1 MDRRS
6 SLLLIVLLV
15 GQVIA
20 QVDVTSPGDVIRGV
34 PNDGDWPGGENP
46 SLAIDDRINTKYLHF
61 KGETQPTGFQVTP
74 SLGLTVVTG
83 LTLTTANDAA
93 ERDPVAFALYGSN
106 VSIDG
111 PYTRIA
117 DGDVVDFARGTAWPR
132 FTTNAT
138 PITFANTTAYAHYQ
152 LLLTRVRNA
161 AGANSMQIAEAEL
174 LGSPGGELP
183 PGSDS
188 GNPDDLVVGTSVV
201 INEFKAIN
209 ETGLSTTV
217 EGEITYPDWIELRNR
232 GTVSVNLLGWYLTDD
247 PGDLRKWALP
257 ATTLAPGGYLLV
269 FASGIQAQDHPE
281 NWPYRDQR
289 GYYHTSFVL
298 AGEGEYLALVSPDLQ
313 VVQEY
318 GSHVSGG
325 GFPPQRADL
334 SYGLYGQEQ
343 QYFTV
348 ATPGRANYP
357 GHVETSNAAVFSR
370 EAGTFNGSFLLEL
383 SSPNPAGQIHYTL
396 DGQIPTTASS
406 KYAGPIPITGTK
418 EVIARVYE
426 PGKAPSAVVS
436 RTYVALAKDVLGFD
450 SDLPIVLVD
459 TARQSIGGTLA
470 RVESVIIDT
479 GADGRARITDP
490 PDFYGRAG
498 IKIRGSSTAGAA
510 KPSYAL
516 EVWDENNRDRD
527 VSILGLPAESDWILY
542 GPYSFDRAQINNALI
557 FDLSNQIGRY
567 AVRTR
572 FVEMYLNRNDDTVSA
587 ADYVGL
593 YIFME
598 KIKRGDKRVDV
609 EKLEPWDSTEP
620 RIAGGYM
627 LKIDRADPGDSG
639 FRTARG
645 NPTYGDGTLCYV
657 DPKESEITAR
667 QAAWIKGYLNDF
679 ETALYGASFAD
690 PQAGYAKY
698 IDVDSFIDHN
708 LLNLLAM
715 NVDALRLSTHLH
727 KTRAGKLEMGPLWDF
742 DRALDS
748 TDGRDDN
755 AQSWHGTGDGTDY
768 HKYIWWNRLFE
779 DTNFWQRYID
789 RWYVLR
795 AGPFST
801 ASLNATIDAMAA
813 EIREAQVRNF
823 AKWTSVRPRFGGFQG
838 EIDHLKQWL
847 QTRCRWID
855 SQFVAPPAILPAG
868 GRVQTGTQV
877 TLVNPHAGGILYY
890 TLDGSDPR
898 PPGVPSTLLASTTL
912 LRENAPKRVLVPTGP
927 IGNAWWS
934 SQSFDDT
941 SWLSGAGGVGF
952 ERGSGYG
959 PYFAIDVG
967 DAMYGRNSSCYIRV
981 PFTVASDPG
990 TFNVLT
996 LKMRYDD
1003 GFVAYLNGVEIK
1015 RVLFT
1020 GVPAWNSAASG
1031 NHDDSSAIA
1040 LEEFNVS
1047 THVGLLRQGQNL
1059 LAIQGMNSST
1069 TSSDL
1074 LFSVE
1079 LVAGRISS
1087 GTDSGLPASAHL
1099 YTGPIAIAE
1108 STQIKAR
1115 VLVAGNSYSPWSG
1128 LAKAIFDVGPAA
1140 ESLRINEIMYNPAGA
1155 ENAEYVELL
1164 NTGDSAITLY
1174 DAVRGI
1180 PWRFTDNPEDPAIDV
1195 LFPATPPVT
1204 LAPGECLLLVKDWA
1218 ASQAAYSIP
1227 AGVQVLEW
1235 GDGKLANSGETLVLS
1250 APGDENMDG
1259 TRSWILADSAAYSD
1273 GSHPEGFVFGVDPWP
1288 PEADGRGSS
1297 LHRIAPETD
1306 GDDPAAWR
1314 AAPPSPGVAKQL

>member
-1 MDRRS
+1 M
-6 SLLLIVLLV
+6 IVLLV
-15 GQVIA
+15 GRVMA
-20 QVDVTSPGDVIRGV
+20 QVDVTAPGDVIRGV

-46 SLAIDDRINTKYLHF
+46 ALAMDDRINTKYLHF

-93 ERDPVAFALYGSN
+93 ERDPVAFELYGSN
-106 VSIDG
+106 VGIDG
-111 PYTRIA
+111 PYTQIA

-138 PITFANTTAYAHYQ
+138 PITFANTKAYAHYQ
-152 LLLTRVRNA
+152 LLFTRVRNA
-161 AGANSMQIAEAEL
+161 TGANSMQIAEVEL
-174 LGSPGGELP
+174 LGRPGGELP
-183 PGSDS
+183 PDPDP
-188 GNPDDLVVGTSVV
+188 GNPEEPVAGTSVV
-201 INEFKAIN
+201 ISEFKAIN

-232 GTVSVNLLGWYLTDD
+232 GTASVSLLGWYLTDD
-247 PGDLRKWALP
+247 PHDLTKWAMP
-257 ATTLAPGGYLLV
+257 AAALAPGGYFLV
-269 FASGIQAQDHPE
+269 FASGIQEQDHPE

-289 GYYHTSFVL
+289 GYYHTNFVL

-313 VVQEY
+313 VVHEY
-318 GSHVSGG
+318 GSHIAGG
-325 GFPPQRADL
+325 GFPPQRVDL
-334 SYGLYGQEQ
+334 SFGLYGQVQ

-348 ATPGRANYP
+348 PTPGRANYP
-357 GHVETSNAAVFSR
+357 GYVEISNAAVFSR
-370 EAGTFNGSFLLEL
+370 EAGAFSGSFLLEL
-383 SSPNPAGQIHYTL
+383 SSPNPAGQIYYTL
-396 DGQIPTTASS
+396 DGQTPTSASA

-418 EVIARVYE
+418 EVVARVYE

-436 RTYVALAKDVLGFD
+436 RTYVALANDVLGFS
-450 SDLPIVLVD
+450 SDLPIVIVD

-490 PDFYGRAG
+490 PDFYGRTG

-510 KPSYAL
+510 KPSYAF
-516 EVWDENNRDRD
+516 EVWDEYNRDRD

-542 GPYSFDRAQINNALI
+542 GPYSFDRAQINNALM

-598 KIKRGDKRVDV
+598 KIKRGEERVDV

-620 RIAGGYM
+620 RVAGGYM
-627 LKIDRADPGDSG
+627 LKIDRPDPGDSG

-657 DPKESEITAR
+657 DPKESEITAK

-679 ETALYGASFAD
+679 ETVLYGASFAD
-690 PQAGYAKY
+690 PQVGYAKY
-698 IDVDSFIDHN
+698 IDVGSFIDHN
-708 LLNLLAM
+708 LLNMLAM

-748 TDGRDDN
+748 TDGRDNN

-768 HKYIWWNRLFE
+768 HKYVWWDRLFG

-801 ASLNATIDAMAA
+801 ARLNATIDTLAA

-823 AKWTSVRPRFGGFQG
+823 AKWTSVGPRYGSFQG

-847 QTRCRWID
+847 QTRCTWID

-877 TLVNPHAGGILYY
+877 TLVDSRAGGVLYY

-898 PPGVPSTLLASTTL
+898 PPGVASTHL
-912 LRENAPKRVLVPTGP
+912 ALPGSAHIYAGP
-927 IGNAWWS
+927 IVV
-934 SQSFDDT
+934 D
-941 SWLSGAGGVGF
+941 
-952 ERGSGYG
+952 
-959 PYFAIDVG
+959 
-967 DAMYGRNSSCYIRV
+967 
-981 PFTVASDPG
+981 
-990 TFNVLT
+990 
-996 LKMRYDD
+996 
-1003 GFVAYLNGVEIK
+1003 
-1015 RVLFT
+1015 
-1020 GVPAWNSAASG
+1020 
-1031 NHDDSSAIA
+1031 
-1040 LEEFNVS
+1040 
-1047 THVGLLRQGQNL
+1047 
-1059 LAIQGMNSST
+1059 
-1069 TSSDL
+1069 
-1074 LFSVE
+1074 
-1079 LVAGRISS
+1079 
-1087 GTDSGLPASAHL
+1087 
-1099 YTGPIAIAE
+1099 E

-1115 VLVAGNSYSPWSG
+1115 VLVASNSYSPWSG
-1128 LAKAIFDVGPAA
+1128 LAEAIFDVGPAA
-1140 ESLRINEIMYNPAGA
+1140 ESLRISEIMYHPLDTGNPNDPNTEYIELTNIGS
-1155 ENAEYVELL
+1155 EIVNLNLVRFSDGIDFTFPGITIGPTEYVL
-1164 NTGDSAITLY
+1164 
-1174 DAVRGI
+1174 V
-1180 PWRFTDNPEDPAIDV
+1180 
-1195 LFPATPPVT
+1195 
-1204 LAPGECLLLVKDWA
+1204 VKDR
-1218 ASQAAYSIP
+1218 QAFDTRY
-1227 AGVQVLEW
+1227 G
-1235 GDGKLANSGETLVLS
+1235 
-1250 APGDENMDG
+1250 PG
-1259 TRSWILADSAAYSD
+1259 L
-1273 GSHPEGFVFGVDPWP
+1273 
-1288 PEADGRGSS
+1288 
-1297 LHRIAPETD
+1297 RIAGEYSGSLNNAGERIELQDALGTTIQAFAYEDGWYAATD
-1306 GDDPAAWR
+1306 GQGCSLTANDPPGTDPNGWSQKAAWR
-1314 AAPPSPGVAKQL
+1314 PSASRGGSPGHAD